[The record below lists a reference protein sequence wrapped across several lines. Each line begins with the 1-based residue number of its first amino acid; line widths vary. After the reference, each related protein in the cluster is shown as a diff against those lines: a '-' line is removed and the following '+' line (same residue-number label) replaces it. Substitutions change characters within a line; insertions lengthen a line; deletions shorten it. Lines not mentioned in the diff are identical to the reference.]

1 RDRAPVTIVLAVLS
15 GVLCAVSFPKFGAPA
30 FAWVALA
37 PLIVSA
43 AIASR
48 TRRPLLRRPFFLGLI
63 TGLIYFGGTLY
74 WLAGTMATYGY
85 MSLWLSSFLAAMLA
99 SYLALYPA
107 LFASLIG
114 VAVRRLGS
122 SGV

>member
-1 RDRAPVTIVLAVLS
+1 MTIVLAVLS

-43 AIASR
+43 AMASR

-74 WLAGTMATYGY
+74 WLAGTMATYGVVTVG
-85 MSLWLSSFLAAMLA
+85 WVFFLADTPKAW
-99 SYLALYPA
+99 YLLG
-107 LFASLIG
+107 LMFG
-114 VAVRRLGS
+114 VTR
-122 SGV
+122 